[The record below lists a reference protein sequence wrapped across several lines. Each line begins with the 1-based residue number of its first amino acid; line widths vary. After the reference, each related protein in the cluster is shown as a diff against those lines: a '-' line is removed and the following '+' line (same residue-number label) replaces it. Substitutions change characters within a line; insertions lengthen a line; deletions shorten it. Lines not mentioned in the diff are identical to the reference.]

1 MNSGAKSSI
10 CIFVNSY
17 PPAIGGIE
25 TFTKMLAQGMVN
37 LNFAVTVIVKSS
49 IDSLQSGRI
58 QTIEKEP
65 EILYQTTFLNKLR
78 AAKKS
83 DLVIFSHFSLKA
95 LPFVFLTRK
104 KFVIIHHTSPCAQ
117 LSRIDM
123 RERLKRFIYSRSV
136 NIFVSENLKQ
146 LTKLDGFVIHNGTDF
161 PVHKDIQSEGRHKDF
176 IYIGRLVH
184 DKGIGTAIRAFSRL
198 LIERPE
204 LTFHIAGSGEIEDEL
219 IHLVDYLGIV
229 DNVRFLGN
237 LSKVEVIESLLE
249 HKFLILPS
257 EWQEPFGL
265 VSIEALTQGCIP
277 VVARIGGIVEAC
289 GKHCMTFESGDV
301 EDLHKVLEQCISN
314 YPSYHAQIFE
324 KINMQ
329 NFSSDRMLEDYVN
342 LLDQLFLT
350 KS

>member
-1 MNSGAKSSI
+1 MNSGAKSNI
-10 CIFVNSY
+10 CVFVNSY

-25 TFTKMLAQGMVN
+25 TFTKMLAEGLVD
-37 LNFAVTVIVKSS
+37 LNFAVTVIVKSA
-49 IDSLQSGRI
+49 IDSLQTDKI
-58 QTIEKEP
+58 QIIKKKP

-95 LPFVFLTRK
+95 LPFVCLTRK
-104 KFVIIHHTSPCAQ
+104 KFVIIHHTSPSAQ
-117 LSRIDM
+117 FLRIGL
-123 RERLKRFIYSRSV
+123 RERLKRFIYSRSL

-161 PVHKDIQSEGRHKDF
+161 PLHKNIQSEGRHKDF

-198 LIERPE
+198 LIKRPE
-204 LTFHIAGSGEIEDEL
+204 LTFQIAGSGEIRDEL
-219 IHLVDYLGIV
+219 INLVDFLGIAE
-229 DNVRFLGN
+229 NVRFLGN
-237 LSKVEVIESLLE
+237 LSKVEVMECLLE

-289 GKHCMTFESGDV
+289 GKHCMTFESGDA
-301 EDLHKVLEQCISN
+301 EDLYKVLEQCISN

-324 KINMQ
+324 NINMH
-329 NFSSDRMLEDYVN
+329 NFSSDRMLKDYVN